1 MIESRKGGWFH
12 APDPGFNLGVLRFTP
27 THASTLRMTRSP
39 RGGTRPGSCEAAIR
53 VLSFPT
59 MLLSFVVGNASDVF
73 SAGLAAAVDEEL
85 VRRFDLHPLP
95 DEDEPYHSDGVD
107 FRGWAELQKRAASLP
122 GGAPQ
127 LSGVDVYQSAYLPV
141 ALTSVEQLLIPNA
154 ADPLQCGSVPAL
166 LEELQSFAAAAAL
179 PTDPIELMG
188 LAAKYLEDD
197 ALFDADLDVQMFIQL
212 FLSAKQAAARKQP
225 VWIVR

>member
-1 MIESRKGGWFH
+1 
-12 APDPGFNLGVLRFTP
+12 
-27 THASTLRMTRSP
+27 
-39 RGGTRPGSCEAAIR
+39 
-53 VLSFPT
+53 

-85 VRRFDLHPLP
+85 GRRFDLRPLP

-107 FRGWAELQKRAASLP
+107 FRGWAALQRRAASLA

-127 LSGVDVYQSAYLPV
+127 LTGVDVYQSAYLPI
-141 ALTSVEQLLIPNA
+141 ALGAVEQLPIPNA

-166 LEELQSFAAAAAL
+166 LGELQSFAAAAAL
-179 PTDPIELMG
+179 PSDPIELMG